1 MPDSDT
7 ALVCEDSFVDDDCD
21 VVVFDDDDVVELIGR
36 KVVGGGGAHLLG
48 LLQSQGSEQLLKQ
61 F

>member
-1 MPDSDT
+1 MV
-7 ALVCEDSFVDDDCD
+7 LVCEDSFVDNNCD

-36 KVVGGGGAHLLG
+36 EVVVGGRGAHLLG
-48 LLQSQGSEQLLKQ
+48 LSQSQGSEQVLKQ

>member
-1 MPDSDT
+1 MV
-7 ALVCEDSFVDDDCD
+7 LVCEDSFVDNNCD

-36 KVVGGGGAHLLG
+36 EVVVGGGAHLLV
-48 LLQSQGSEQLLKQ
+48 LSQSQGSEQLLKQ